1 MKNIK
6 EILKADFKKFPIRNF
21 LSKNDKISLYNEY
34 NLSNFFLFK
43 RRIKLILINFLNRI
57 SKNKIYLN
65 NSRSLKN
72 VKKKYDKISGSYIRM
87 KEDKESLFIAE
98 LNNGSVIECNGNIH
112 QYYADILS
120 KIIYQTKSKSFLE
133 VGAGELTFFKM
144 ISDLLKKKSFK
155 VNETGALDI
164 SFKRLFAGKN
174 YLNKNKNKINYIV
187 QGNAAQLP
195 FANDSFDLIYTC
207 CCLEQVPEL
216 FKQSVNEMLRVAKN
230 YVVLIEPSY
239 ELSNKITSNYIYYK
253 GYIQIN
259 KKLLSTVKQKY
270 FKRIR
275 LPLRLYLNGT
285 ELIIYKIKNKKN
297 KKTKVEF
304 ICPKTKKTIIK
315 TNNIIGN
322 ENVQYKIQNQIYK
335 LVDRKNI

>member
-6 EILKADFKKFPIRNF
+6 KILEADFKKFPIKNF
-21 LSKNDKISLYNEY
+21 LSKNDIITLYNEY

-43 RRIKLILINFLNRI
+43 RKIKLILINFLNRI
-57 SKNKIYLN
+57 FKNKIYLN
-65 NSRSLKN
+65 NSRSLKK
-72 VKKKYDKISGSYIRM
+72 VKKKYDEISGSYIRTI
-87 KEDKESLFIAE
+87 EDKNSLFIAQ
-98 LNNGSVIECNGNIH
+98 LDDGSVVECKGNIH
-112 QYYADILS
+112 QYYADVVS

-144 ISDLLKKKSFK
+144 ISDLLKKNFFK
-155 VNETGALDI
+155 LNETGVLDI
-164 SFKRLFAGKN
+164 SFKRLVTGKN
-174 YLNKNKNKINYIV
+174 YLKKNKSKTNYIV

-195 FANDSFDLIYTC
+195 FGDNSFDLIYTC
-207 CCLEQVPEL
+207 HCLEQVPEL
-216 FKQSVNEMLRVAKN
+216 FKESVNEMLRVAKN

-259 KKLLSTVKQKY
+259 KKLLSAVKHKY

-275 LPLRLYLNGT
+275 LPFRQYLNGT

-297 KKTKVEF
+297 KKSKVEF
-304 ICPKTKKTIIK
+304 ICPITKKTIVK
-315 TNNIIGN
+315 KNNIIGN
-322 ENVQYKIQNQIYK
+322 ESVQYKIQNQIYK
-335 LVDRKNI
+335 LVDQKNI